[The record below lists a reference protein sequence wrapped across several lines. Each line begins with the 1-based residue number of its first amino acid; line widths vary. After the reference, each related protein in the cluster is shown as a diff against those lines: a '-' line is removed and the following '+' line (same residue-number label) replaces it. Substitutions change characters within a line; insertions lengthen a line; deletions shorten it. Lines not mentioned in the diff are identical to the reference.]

1 MAKYVLVK
9 KQPEKID
16 KGCIIIGS
24 PDFKTEIE
32 QCARKKPRS
41 KVMSV
46 NYLRE
51 IVATIGLK
59 YGPEGFNALSA
70 VNVSTFIGVP
80 CETNEQTEQIVIR
93 AFKKS
98 YPEIFDRYLDHHIK
112 LRPDGTR
119 LIYFVGD
126 PAQSTAFLKHGI
138 DSLPPK
144 EVDFYL
150 GKKTKK
156 VVGKPAISAK
166 EAGKID

>member
-9 KQPEKID
+9 QQPEKID
-16 KGCIIIGS
+16 KDCIIIGPPS
-24 PDFKTEIE
+24 FMTEIE
-32 QCARKKPRS
+32 QCVRKKPRS

-51 IVATIGLK
+51 IVATVGLK
-59 YGPEGFNALSA
+59 YGPEDFNALST

-80 CETNEQTEQIVIR
+80 CETDEQTEKIVIK

-98 YPEIFDRYLDHHIK
+98 YPDIFDRYLDHHIK
-112 LRPDGTR
+112 LRPDGTK
-119 LIYFVGD
+119 LIFFVGD

-138 DSLPPK
+138 DSLPSK
-144 EVDFYL
+144 EVELFL

-166 EAGKID
+166 EAEKSD